1 LQEVEGET
9 ALAFK
14 LRIIYTG
21 GTIGCVGTPL
31 SPMSGSEFAD
41 AFEAL
46 VLPMIRQKI
55 EGAEVSFS
63 NLEPALDSSNL
74 QPVDWTRVAE
84 KIVGQPGNYESYARA
99 DAFLILHG
107 TDTMAWTASALSFL
121 MSEIAAEGSAG
132 SALTRPV
139 IVTGAQLPLFY
150 RERADDELALRTNTD
165 ALRNVLGAVTC
176 AHEGVSGVGLYFNDR
191 LMQGNR
197 ALKVDASRFDAFAS
211 PNHPPLASMGTQLT
225 VHTPAPQTPDDPQ
238 ALARIQEQ
246 LAHVAAHIDEADV
259 VCLPAFPAQFSDN
272 VLARML
278 EAALASDRVRGLFLQ
293 GYGSGN
299 FPSGDPEDATNGA
312 ICQLLKKAHD
322 DGVVIVAGTQVIGG
336 TVNSTTYAAGSWL
349 AQAGCI
355 GNGDMTSA
363 ATQAKLL
370 ILLALRD
377 YQERAWSQ
385 AHIETLMQHPIAGE
399 IS

>member
-1 LQEVEGET
+1 M
-9 ALAFK
+9 AFN

-31 SPMSGSEFAD
+31 SPMAGSEFAD

-84 KIVGQPGNYESYARA
+84 MIVGQPGDAQTYARH
-99 DAFLILHG
+99 DAFLVLHG

-132 SALTRPV
+132 TALTRPV

-150 RERADDELALRTNTD
+150 REGAGDELALRANTD
-165 ALRNVLGAVTC
+165 ALRNVLGAVAC
-176 AHEGVSGVGLYFNDR
+176 AQAGISGVGLYFNDR

-197 ALKVDASRFDAFAS
+197 ALKVDASRFEAFAS

-225 VHTPAPQTPDDPQ
+225 VHTQTLPTPQTPDDPQ
-238 ALARIQEQ
+238 ALARIQDQ
-246 LAHVAAHIDEADV
+246 LAHVAAHIDEVDV

-278 EAALASDRVRGLFLQ
+278 EAAFSADRVRGLFLQ

-299 FPSGDPEDATNGA
+299 FPSGDPDDASNGA

-355 GNGDMTSA
+355 GNADMTSA

-377 YQERAWSQ
+377 YQDRAWSQ
-385 AHIETLMQHPIAGE
+385 AHIETLMQRPIAGE